1 MLPLG
6 STALMAIVAA
16 QPLAAAEKNVGHPFR
31 WRPGGNVTP
40 LVTNRYFVHAWEQE
54 ARPDCSN
61 ADYKPDVQPAG
72 FGSFGQNHH
81 NSRSGSVVNR
91 AGATRTEVTRG
102 AVEIPPGGNRASPV
116 DVTASASC
124 ESVTLANAVCSIGPF
139 AVTNGRAPV
148 LDVDMRVSVEAK
160 AARSPRRARAY
171 AYAYVGVEVQTG
183 RKGRNGVIEWNPNIK
198 YRHRSASVR
207 DAKIVDPIHWRVRD
221 LVTGEVKSGYLL
233 AIELNTFVNRPG
245 AVFNWE
251 SNRVQT
257 TLQSFDFIID
267 IPGSNTMQH
276 GAVDLRVR
284 NGAVVTAQGSGLF
297 AGTLPPVGATAP
309 LSFTLPSGLTLD
321 YDLGDFNGHEL
332 EVGMDFDASAQTEDE
347 AGWDEPALVVTPPDP
362 VNDVPAFVTWSGLA
376 PFFVLESKDRI
387 NPQVPWTLAAFGHEI
402 QPDGTHRAK
411 LDTSAAAN
419 RFYRLRQTTECALS
433 IKADPSDVA
442 ARPGEQVSFAVEAHG
457 APALFY
463 QWQAS
468 DAFGGFTDIPEATQA
483 ALTVV
488 TTPDHNGTQYR
499 CLVSNGPLLLLSE
512 PATLRVG
519 QIDADPPRILR
530 VTADCLASLVI
541 VEFNEPL
548 DPVTASNPANYR
560 ITSAVDELTVESA
573 ELAQP
578 GTVVLSARRLVLP
591 SIQRAHNL
599 SVANVSDLAGNV
611 VPNGTGA
618 PFACE
623 PAAD

>member
-6 STALMAIVAA
+6 IAALMVVGAA
-16 QPLAAAEKNVGHPFR
+16 QPLFAAEKELGHPFR

-81 NSRSGSVVNR
+81 DSRRGSVVNR
-91 AGATRTEVTRG
+91 SRGSRTEVNRG

-124 ESVTLANAVCSIGPF
+124 ESVTLANAFCSIGPF
-139 AVTNGRAPV
+139 AVTNRPPV

-183 RKGRNGVIEWNPNIK
+183 RKGRDGVIEWDPRIK

-207 DAKIVDPIHWRVRD
+207 DAKQVDPILYRVRD

-257 TLQSFDFIID
+257 TLQNFDFIID
-267 IPGSNTMQH
+267 IPGSNTVQR

-297 AGTLPPVGATAP
+297 AGTLPPVGAGSP
-309 LSFTLPSGLTLD
+309 LTFTLPSDLTLD
-321 YDLGDFNGHEL
+321 YNLGDFNGHEL
-332 EVGMDFDASAQTEDE
+332 EVELDFDSSAQTEDE
-347 AGWDEPALVVTPPDP
+347 AGWEEPALVVTPPDP
-362 VNDVPAFVTWSGLA
+362 VNDVPAFVTWSGVA

-387 NPQVPWTLAAFGHEI
+387 NPQVPWTPAALGHEI
-402 QPDGTHRAK
+402 QPDGTRRVK
-411 LDTSAAAN
+411 MDVSADLS
-419 RFYRLRQTTECALS
+419 RFYRLRQTSECALS

-442 ARPGEQVSFAVEAHG
+442 ARPGEEVSFAVEAHG

-468 DAFGGFTDIPEATQA
+468 DVFGGFTDIPEATQA
-483 ALTVV
+483 VLTVV
-488 TTPDHNGTQYR
+488 FTPELDGMQYR
-499 CLVSNGPLLLLSE
+499 CLVSNGPLHLLSE

-519 QIDADPPRILR
+519 PIDSDPPRILR
-530 VTADCLASLVI
+530 VTADCLAGLVI

-548 DPVTASNPANYR
+548 DPVTALNPANCR
-560 ITSAVDELTVESA
+560 IAGAVDELTVQSA

-578 GTVVLSARRLVLP
+578 GTVVLSARRLVLS
-591 SIQRAHNL
+591 SIQGTYYL
-599 SVANVSDLAGNV
+599 SVANVRDLAGNV

-623 PAAD
+623 PPTD